1 MAALTLERCMSH
13 PLVVVSPER
22 TCGELLELAARE
34 QIHHFP
40 IAEGSQLIGF
50 VCTCDLRGAPLDASV
65 TRFASHYPVT
75 VSPGCSVRDAAW
87 LMLLSSVG
95 SLVIVDQRG
104 PRGIVTSEDLRAVD
118 PEAARVLEAAR
129 CVDCGAGTHL
139 RPALDGHWRCIEC
152 KERLARG
159 DLPRRN
165 RTPTGTVL
173 PN

>member
-1 MAALTLERCMSH
+1 MSH
-13 PLVVVSPER
+13 PPVVVSPER
-22 TCGELLELAARE
+22 TCGEFLELAARE
-34 QIHHFP
+34 QIHQFP

-118 PEAARVLEAAR
+118 AEAARVLEAAR